1 MKLAVHSA
9 RSGASLMETVIAMG
23 VLALAIPL
31 VFAAVA
37 AAGNSGRSAEAETRA
52 SWIVP
57 VCLREIDASRAGVSG
72 YFPTT
77 ETGEAFPPSG
87 KVWALGFSA
96 DGALAGVVEKE
107 DYERGAAQIVAGPIR
122 YIVSLTAEPML
133 PAAGPATLR
142 MRISVEYPAAAP
154 AGKRRSLEFL
164 TRIP

>member
-1 MKLAVHSA
+1 MKFSPK
-9 RSGASLMETVIAMG
+9 SGASLMETVIAMG

-52 SWIVP
+52 AWIVP
-57 VCLREIDASRAGVSG
+57 ACLREIDASRAGLSS

-77 ETGEAFPPSG
+77 ETGETFPPAG

-96 DGALAGVVEKE
+96 DGALAGTLEKE
-107 DYERGAAQIVAGPIR
+107 DYNHGTAQIAAGPIR
-122 YIVSLTAEPML
+122 YIASLSAEPTLTAGQAML
-133 PAAGPATLR
+133 R
-142 MRISVEYPAAAP
+142 VRVSVEYPAIAP
-154 AGKRRSLEFL
+154 AGKRRSLDFL